1 MGSRLEAHQ
10 VPPVLLYEL
19 LGCGQ
24 HDLRSPAALA
34 ASRAEREAHRC
45 TEDTDDHHLKAG
57 TCLAAAL
64 AARPERATVGHLVSH
79 HASVAGRGAAG
90 SPRLPRGP
98 LALLVRQLRD
108 KWAIAPRR

>member
-19 LGCGQ
+19 LGRGQ
-24 HDLRSPAALA
+24 HDLRRSAALA
-34 ASRAEREAHRC
+34 ASGAQREAHRC

-64 AARPERATVGHLVSH
+64 AAKPKRATVGHLVSH

-90 SPRLPRGP
+90 SSRLPP
-98 LALLVRQLRD
+98 APLVRQTTR
-108 KWAIAPRR
+108 